1 MIGTPDG
8 KPLAPAPEIGAAA
21 AQPATAQPS
30 MPQHRPRL
38 LVWLPG
44 EMDITNYGQVPGTLV
59 LDGDIDEETYPALM
73 EALSSIPR
81 DNPRLHVDL
90 SAVTFCDLAGLRA
103 IVRLAGPATQVILHE
118 VPKSLRIVMTILGWD
133 QEPGLV
139 ISKFQHDWPGGG
151 SSGPASPAARPAHL
165 P

>member
-8 KPLAPAPEIGAAA
+8 KPLAPAAEIGAAA
-21 AQPATAQPS
+21 AQPATAQLS

-38 LVWLPG
+38 LIWLPG
-44 EMDITNYGQVPGTLV
+44 EMDITNYGLVPGTLI

-90 SAVTFCDLAGLRA
+90 AAVTFCDLAGLRA

-118 VPKSLRIVMTILGWD
+118 VPKTLRIVMKILGWD

-139 ISKFQHDWPGGG
+139 ISGGQQDAPGRGA
-151 SSGPASPAARPAHL
+151 SGPASPPTRRPHL

>member
-1 MIGTPDG
+1 
-8 KPLAPAPEIGAAA
+8 
-21 AQPATAQPS
+21 
-30 MPQHRPRL
+30 
-38 LVWLPG
+38 
-44 EMDITNYGQVPGTLV
+44 
-59 LDGDIDEETYPALM
+59 M

-118 VPKSLRIVMTILGWD
+118 VPKTLLIVMTILGWD

-139 ISKFQHDWPGGG
+139 ISEFQHDWPGGG
-151 SSGPASPAARPAHL
+151 SSGPASAAARPAHL